1 MERYG
6 NIRFTRRVVSF
17 VCLLVVAVSVL
28 MPARVVS
35 ASTITKNANMTVSC
49 YLRGDDVERNTMA
62 KLYDNGVMKGS
73 SPIYSFI
80 IYPTSPYRKA
90 AFDNNKV
97 YDNYDFI
104 MGYCSDSSFSVSGDN
119 YWALPNG
126 EKPQSHPLPFGVTIN
141 DSGIWYSDYCS
152 LFGNY
157 TTVHSFSINPTKI
170 TADIVISC
178 DSFSTT
184 TQFDKTSM
192 CEALAK
198 LKNYVKNG
206 VVSDKMMLNVGQG
219 YQAQDK
225 AYSEIGCLDNVQME
239 TYITNK
245 KELDYAD
252 ENADLSKI
260 NQDKVIVY
268 SSTSTTG
275 IDLSKGGYKVQ
286 LYGSYA
292 WQDKSGNI
300 KSEDKGHKTFIKD
313 WKAENNIKGL
323 NRSAYTWIDWKSAN
337 NKVEANKTSNAHKPN
352 AFEKM
357 TTYAN
362 YQYEPIWYLR
372 IVSQDNKYGAWVKLY
387 NSSKNKG
394 NYDSDSVDDDG
405 NKVSDS
411 DGGYDKT
418 KSTSEITGTGDTPE
432 DAKDNVQKAEEK
444 QDNKDIQDASGGS
457 NSTFDKLEEFTKGIG
472 DVPKMIADIFSFL
485 PSWCLDVVAIGFA
498 LLMILIVVKFIR
510 G

>member
-1 MERYG
+1 MKKYG
-6 NIRFTRRVVSF
+6 NILINRRVAAF
-17 VCLLVVAVSVL
+17 VCMLVLAFFVL
-28 MPARVVS
+28 ISWQTVKADDIQYTGS
-35 ASTITKNANMTVSC
+35 ASWSYKIKSGYPKKQEYYFNDYSGTIKYTSSSPVYSYFVEIPVINSSGQSILKAYNISIGFASASEIISDDLKDITPYVENGCYFYQSGINSLNWEKEDNPTSNDDYITKLAGSKSDIFLLAQNGSFYDSISK
-49 YLRGDDVERNTMA
+49 YLT
-62 KLYDNGVMKGS
+62 
-73 SPIYSFI
+73 
-80 IYPTSPYRKA
+80 T
-90 AFDNNKV
+90 
-97 YDNYDFI
+97 
-104 MGYCSDSSFSVSGDN
+104 
-119 YWALPNG
+119 G
-126 EKPQSHPLPFGVTIN
+126 EKSDGMIIGG
-141 DSGIWYSDYCS
+141 SGYMP
-152 LFGNY
+152 N
-157 TTVHSFSINPTKI
+157 
-170 TADIVISC
+170 
-178 DSFSTT
+178 
-184 TQFDKTSM
+184 TQ
-192 CEALAK
+192 
-198 LKNYVKNG
+198 
-206 VVSDKMMLNVGQG
+206 
-219 YQAQDK
+219 

-239 TYITNK
+239 TYVTNK
-245 KELDYAD
+245 KELIDAD

-313 WKAENNIKGL
+313 WNAENNIKGL
-323 NRSAYTWIDWKSAN
+323 DRSKYTWIDWKSAN
-337 NKVEANKTSNAHKPN
+337 DKVEADKTSDAHKPN

-387 NSSKNKG
+387 NSSTKKG

-411 DGGYDKT
+411 EGGYDKT
-418 KSTSEITGTGDTPE
+418 KSTSEITGTGDTPD
-432 DAKDNVQKAEEK
+432 DAKNNVQKAEET

-485 PSWCLDVVAIGFA
+485 PSWCLEVVAIGFA

>member
-1 MERYG
+1 MKRYG
-6 NIRFTRRVVSF
+6 NIRFTRRMAAFVCMLVVS
-17 VCLLVVAVSVL
+17 LLTL
-28 MPARVVS
+28 MPSQAVR
-35 ASTITKNANMTVSC
+35 A
-49 YLRGDDVERNTMA
+49 DVQT
-62 KLYDNGVMKGS
+62 YV
-73 SPIYSFI
+73 
-80 IYPTSPYRKA
+80 
-90 AFDNNKV
+90 KV
-97 YDNYDFI
+97 ISIDF
-104 MGYCSDSSFSVSGDN
+104 SKDSGDN
-119 YWALPNG
+119 KYDGDYSASMTCSV
-126 EKPQSHPLPFGVTIN
+126 K
-141 DSGIWYSDYCS
+141 SDYPVYS
-152 LFGNY
+152 FAFNDATYGFITRAGSTDVDLYENSKFKVTRGGEVVMQMDNAFGASSKNY
-157 TTVHSFSINPTKI
+157 DSITYIYCYGSTFDQDSDSNKYVSSNCDYVV
-170 TADIVISC
+170 TADGYDKSWDELLKVLSGGSSDSVI
-178 DSFSTT
+178 
-184 TQFDKTSM
+184 
-192 CEALAK
+192 
-198 LKNYVKNG
+198 NG
-206 VVSDKMMLNVGQG
+206 NAYKPKIQS
-219 YQAQDK
+219 
-225 AYSEIGCLDNVQME
+225 YSEIGCLDNVQME
-239 TYITNK
+239 TYVTNK
-245 KELDYAD
+245 KELIDAD

-275 IDLSKGGYKVQ
+275 LDLSKGGYKVQ

-300 KSEDKGHKTFIKD
+300 KSEDVGHKTFIKD
-313 WKAENNIKGL
+313 WNAQNNIKGL
-323 NRSAYTWIDWKSAN
+323 NRSNYTWIDWKSAN
-337 NKVEANKTSNAHKPN
+337 DKVEADKTSDAHKPN

-387 NSSKNKG
+387 NSSTKKG

-418 KSTSEITGTGDTPE
+418 KSTSEITGTGDTPD
-432 DAKDNVQKAEEK
+432 DAKNNVQKAEET

-498 LLMILIVVKFIR
+498 LLIVLIVVKFIR

>member
-1 MERYG
+1 MKKYG
-6 NIRFTRRVVSF
+6 NILIARRVALSLLLCICTFAVLIPSQIVKADSGAKRIYRVTQAQDSSYQDKYNNDSIKDNAYTDFPADVKMIF
-17 VCLLVVAVSVL
+17 V
-28 MPARVVS
+28 R
-35 ASTITKNANMTVSC
+35 ASWKQSPYPDYVGNYVIF
-49 YLRGDDVERNTMA
+49 
-62 KLYDNGVMKGS
+62 LYKGKKS
-73 SPIYSFI
+73 GKVIYSGERSLKVGSDTFYASFDEKSANYTYSAYKNGTWDMMYRDSDMNI
-80 IYPTSPYRKA
+80 IYPTSYYESVNQYSSA
-90 AFDNNKV
+90 DSLVDDFLNK
-97 YDNYDFI
+97 YANGEI
-104 MGYCSDSSFSVSGDN
+104 GDN
-119 YWALPNG
+119 VG
-126 EKPQSHPLPFGVTIN
+126 FQ
-141 DSGIWYSDYCS
+141 
-152 LFGNY
+152 
-157 TTVHSFSINPTKI
+157 
-170 TADIVISC
+170 
-178 DSFSTT
+178 
-184 TQFDKTSM
+184 
-192 CEALAK
+192 AK
-198 LKNYVKNG
+198 E
-206 VVSDKMMLNVGQG
+206 
-219 YQAQDK
+219 K

-313 WKAENNIKGL
+313 WDARDNIKGL
-323 NRSAYTWIDWKSAN
+323 DRSKYKWIDWKSAN
-337 NKVEANKTSNAHKPN
+337 DKVEADKTDKAHKPT

-387 NSSKNKG
+387 NSSTKKG
-394 NYDSDSVDDDG
+394 NYDSDSVDDDD
-405 NKVSDS
+405 NKVDDS
-411 DGGYDKT
+411 NGGYDKT

-432 DAKDNVQKAEEK
+432 DAKNNVQKAEEK
-444 QDNKDIQDASGGS
+444 QDNEDLNDSSNGN
-457 NSTFDKLEEFTKGIG
+457 NSTFDKLEQFTKGIG

-485 PSWCLDVVAIGFA
+485 PSWCLEVVAIGFA

>member
-1 MERYG
+1 MKRYG
-6 NIRFTRRVVSF
+6 NIRFVRRVVAF
-17 VCLLVVAVSVL
+17 VCLLFVALSIL
-28 MPARVVS
+28 TPADFVKADTYTIGICNTNNENGIRVPDTNGWY
-35 ASTITKNANMTVSC
+35 ASPGSFECNGSPL
-49 YLRGDDVERNTMA
+49 YRWDDVTFASDQYHHR
-62 KLYDNGVMKGS
+62 Y
-73 SPIYSFI
+73 
-80 IYPTSPYRKA
+80 
-90 AFDNNKV
+90 
-97 YDNYDFI
+97 
-104 MGYCSDSSFSVSGDN
+104 GYFSVIFQGDVSSLPSNFDKLVKTVGSVN
-119 YWALPNG
+119 YTLIYNS
-126 EKPQSHPLPFGVTIN
+126 QSTW
-141 DSGIWYSDYCS
+141 SYSDYINRKAQQ
-152 LFGNY
+152 FY
-157 TTVHSFSINPTKI
+157 TDSDYNIINPNSFQS
-170 TADIVISC
+170 TANYKGSPKEFMSSILDRYISGDIGANIG
-178 DSFSTT
+178 F
-184 TQFDKTSM
+184 Q
-192 CEALAK
+192 AK
-198 LKNYVKNG
+198 E
-206 VVSDKMMLNVGQG
+206 
-219 YQAQDK
+219 K

-245 KELDYAD
+245 KELDFAD
-252 ENADLSKI
+252 ENADLAKI

-268 SSTSTTG
+268 SSISTTG

-300 KSEDKGHKTFIKD
+300 KSEDIGHKTFIKD
-313 WKAENNIKGL
+313 WNAQNNIKGL
-323 NRSAYTWIDWKSAN
+323 NRSNYTWIDWKSAN
-337 NKVEANKTSNAHKPN
+337 DKVEADKTNNAHKPN

-387 NSSKNKG
+387 NSSTKKG

-432 DAKDNVQKAEEK
+432 DAKDNVQKSEEK

-485 PSWCLDVVAIGFA
+485 PSWCLEVVAIGFA

>member
-1 MERYG
+1 MKKYG
-6 NIRFTRRVVSF
+6 NICFTRRVVVTLCMF
-17 VCLLVVAVSVL
+17 LVAVSVL
-28 MPARVVS
+28 MPCQMVKADS
-35 ASTITKNANMTVSC
+35 SSGKSTWWFKTLYFPYGLNKPEASEWREHSNTLTYTGSSPVYSYLIEDKNAN
-49 YLRGDDVERNTMA
+49 
-62 KLYDNGVMKGS
+62 S
-73 SPIYSFI
+73 S
-80 IYPTSPYRKA
+80 
-90 AFDNNKV
+90 
-97 YDNYDFI
+97 
-104 MGYCSDSSFSVSGDN
+104 
-119 YWALPNG
+119 
-126 EKPQSHPLPFGVTIN
+126 EQ
-141 DSGIWYSDYCS
+141 
-152 LFGNY
+152 
-157 TTVHSFSINPTKI
+157 HSFKVGWVSSTKL
-170 TADIVISC
+170 
-178 DSFSTT
+178 DSFKQEDNPSYLT
-184 TQFDKTSM
+184 
-192 CEALAK
+192 EV
-198 LKNYVKNG
+198 YKNG
-206 VVSDKMMLNVGQG
+206 VYFYYSTSGVFWPSDKLSASKTDIFLLYDKESTAYEQIAHYVQTGEKSDGMIIGGSG
-219 YQAQDK
+219 YLPNTQ

-245 KELDYAD
+245 KELDFAD
-252 ENADLSKI
+252 ENADLAKI

-313 WKAENNIKGL
+313 WDAQDNIKGL
-323 NRSAYTWIDWKSAN
+323 DRSKYKWIDWKSAN
-337 NKVEANKTSNAHKPN
+337 DKVEADKTDKAHKPN

-387 NSSKNKG
+387 NSSTKKG

-411 DGGYDKT
+411 QGGYDKT

-485 PSWCLDVVAIGFA
+485 PSWCLEVVSIGFA